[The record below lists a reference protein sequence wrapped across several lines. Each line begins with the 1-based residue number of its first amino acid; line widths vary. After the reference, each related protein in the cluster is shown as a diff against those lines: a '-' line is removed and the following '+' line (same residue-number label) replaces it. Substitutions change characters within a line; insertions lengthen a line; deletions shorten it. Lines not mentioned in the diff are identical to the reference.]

1 MATTEKQ
8 PATVEQLQSR
18 LGELQSQ
25 MVSLD
30 TTPEQLATIQKE
42 MMAVVD
48 EIRGL
53 KASRGKD
60 LANIVSSIK
69 AHTFSIKEIFGDNAI
84 EQFSDLEITQAY
96 KDRGL
101 NNPAS
106 GESASA
112 GKSRVSVSADDVKNP
127 VLVGTYEINGKQV
140 EIKIGDYERDGKV
153 SRKLVP
159 IATEFK
165 KEIIARGVDGFLK
178 AIEGNDEGK
187 ALLLKHHTATVGKT
201 VGQLVFPN
209 IAPIVLYTGF
219 DKDDLEFKLGA
230 MALRVENHK
239 TTQKE
244 TDAVAYREKMTA
256 TAEPH
261 NEVQAE
267 RKAKAKK

>member
-18 LGELQSQ
+18 LVELQSQ

-84 EQFSDLEITQAY
+84 EKFSDVELTQEAQ
-96 KDRGL
+96 KRGL
-101 NNPAS
+101 FTIKAESDKEKGSEKPRKPAVPKVF
-106 GESASA
+106 ASD
-112 GKSRVSVSADDVKNP
+112 SNP
-127 VLVGTYEINGKQV
+127 VLLHIPKQADDHQRVVDV
-140 EIKIGDYERDGKV
+140 EIKQGR
-153 SRKLVP
+153 
-159 IATEFK
+159 ANEFYT
-165 KEIIARGVDGFLK
+165 
-178 AIEGNDEGK
+178 GK
-187 ALLLKHHTATVGKT
+187 AMFAPGNLPKPLLRCKGKD
-201 VGQLVFPN
+201 V
-209 IAPIVLYTGF
+209 
-219 DKDDLEFKLGA
+219 
-230 MALRVENHK
+230 
-239 TTQKE
+239 KE
-244 TDAVAYREKMTA
+244 TKTNLEKFVVAESKDYANKDAELTKIAEVVFAFVPKEK
-256 TAEPH
+256 TAETKPH

-267 RKAKAKK
+267 MAKA